1 MCSIQKQFIF
11 FLLIF
16 PLSFSRTLAQS
27 DTAHL
32 FRSFDNTT
40 IYYEVHGKGFPIVLI
55 HGFMSDGQSWKRTV
69 LYNQLLQEGFQVIVP
84 DLRGNG
90 RSDKL
95 QTADAYANDAEAKD
109 VMLLMK
115 SLGLK
120 RYDVVGYSRGAIIT
134 ARLLVLDKRVQK
146 AVMGGMGA
154 DFTNPQWPRRIA
166 FYHALIADTVPELH
180 NMVKR
185 VQDAGLDQVALA
197 YQQKEQPSTPKEA
210 LQKVTKPVLVIC
222 GKEDNDNGSAQ
233 ELVQLFPKGHYA
245 AVPGNHGAAVRT
257 KEFGASVTAFLKNN
271 KELRKP

>member
-1 MCSIQKQFIF
+1 MCSIQKQLVF

-32 FRSFDNTT
+32 FRSFDNIT

-90 RSDKL
+90 RSDKPH
-95 QTADAYANDAEAKD
+95 TTDAYANDAEAKD
-109 VMLLMK
+109 VMLLIK

-154 DFTNPQWPRRIA
+154 DFTNPQW
-166 FYHALIADTVPELH
+166 
-180 NMVKR
+180 
-185 VQDAGLDQVALA
+185 
-197 YQQKEQPSTPKEA
+197 
-210 LQKVTKPVLVIC
+210 
-222 GKEDNDNGSAQ
+222 
-233 ELVQLFPKGHYA
+233 
-245 AVPGNHGAAVRT
+245 
-257 KEFGASVTAFLKNN
+257 
-271 KELRKP
+271 